1 MPVAA
6 VAEIVVT
13 SAASFRTIA
22 WAEDVPLKV
31 CVPVQ
36 VLLAD
41 KDTPAAG
48 VVDCQVVPLEVST
61 LPVVPGATT
70 WTADVPLPKMTLLA
84 VKLVAPVPPDAT
96 PMAVDAVTVVNA
108 PAAGVVPPIAVP
120 SIVPPLMSA
129 VVATKLPMFPVPAK
143 YRLRHSWLFLP
154 RS

>member
-6 VAEIVVT
+6 VADTVAT
-13 SAASFRTIA
+13 SAASFKTVAIA
-22 WAEDVPLKV
+22 DDVPLKV

-70 WTADVPLPKMTLLA
+70 CTAEVPLPNMTLLA

-96 PMAVDAVTVVNA
+96 PIAVDAVTVVNA
-108 PAAGVVPPIAVP
+108 PAAGVVPPMAMLL
-120 SIVPPLMSA
+120 IVPA
-129 VVATKLPMFPVPAK
+129 VAGFIVTVPVPVGEI
-143 YRLRHSWLFLP
+143 
-154 RS
+154 